1 MLNKNIRKIL
11 LLLTLCF
18 LLVGIVS
25 ATNATNTPTKTK
37 TVKETKSIDTPLI
50 TKKNDV
56 KKTSINKENIKT
68 AAKKNTTKL
77 TLTLS
82 KNKAILNDKIKI
94 KTTLTTKNNEAIKN
108 QKITLKV
115 GSKTYNL
122 KTNSKGTATLNYKVT
137 NNKVLGKNITATY
150 KGNDEYKTSKASKL
164 LSSNEAEIYKKIMT
178 LVGKDYKKMEKP
190 LANAVKKI
198 YESQLTYNDC
208 KVMTTTFNSAIK
220 NLTKEKK
227 ELEKLKKY
235 ITNSTRKT
243 YIDMCLKQIE
253 ISTDLCSNFVLF
265 TQSIK
270 SYYDWKISEST
281 LNYRLEK
288 YATIIDNLLNEGDK
302 YDKKVKAFEKKYP
315 LVIKGMEKYF
325 K

>member
-68 AAKKNTTKL
+68 ASKKNTTKL

-94 KTTLTTKNNEAIKN
+94 KTTLTTKNNKAIKN
-108 QKITLKV
+108 QKIALKV

-122 KTNSKGTATLNYKVT
+122 KTNSQGTATLNYKIT

-190 LANAVKKI
+190 IANAAKKI
-198 YESQLTYNDC
+198 NEAPLTYNDC
-208 KVMTTTFNSAIK
+208 KVIITTFNSAIK
-220 NLTKEKK
+220 NFNKDEK
-227 ELEKLKKY
+227 ELQNLKKY
-235 ITNSTRKT
+235 ITNNTRKT
-243 YIDMCLKQIE
+243 YIDMCLKQNVMSIN
-253 ISTDLCSNFVLF
+253 LCSNFLF
-265 TQSIK
+265 YTQSIK
-270 SYYDWKISEST
+270 SYYDGEISDSILEFRLETYGIEIDDIISEG
-281 LNYRLEK
+281 N
-288 YATIIDNLLNEGDK
+288 K

-315 LVIKGMEKYF
+315 FVIKGIEKYV
-325 K
+325 